1 MLRGL
6 VAVVDGPYIGP
17 LGLFAARLLELPRMD
32 SSNSRAH
39 RKSLISRSNVTIM
52 LRDGV
57 RFPGKLRDTGPQNCI
72 TTNQS

>member
-17 LGLFAARLLELPRMD
+17 LGLYAARLLMPRWD
-32 SSNSRAH
+32 SSNWRAR
-39 RKSLISRSNVTIM
+39 RKSLISRPNVTIM
-52 LRDGV
+52 LRDVV
-57 RFPGKLRDTGPQNCI
+57 RFLRKLKDTGPRSFI

>member
-52 LRDGV
+52 LRDGE
-57 RFPGKLRDTGPQNCI
+57 RFPRKLMDTGPRSCT

>member
-1 MLRGL
+1 MLRGS

-39 RKSLISRSNVTIM
+39 RKSLISRPNVTIM
-52 LRDGV
+52 LRDVV
-57 RFPGKLRDTGPQNCI
+57 RFLRKLKDTGPR
-72 TTNQS
+72 SF